1 MPQNNQF
8 PRHAQNGGNDPYLAY
23 QQQAGGAPE
32 QVSREGQRSGR
43 EHPLRAPERTGYPMP
58 GPGQPQMQRAG
69 SQIKA
74 DSARRGMRPQ
84 SGSYSSY
91 GSGKEKDNA
100 FSGTQNS
107 RGRGQRE
114 DYASSYAAQ
123 ANAYSGAY
131 QQRMQPAPYED
142 SYGRSSAAQGSFDPY
157 ADPYADP
164 YGQPAAQGPYD
175 PYAESYAS
183 SAASNR
189 HADPYDP
196 YTDPYADPYAD
207 PYQRDAYGGGVYNN
221 TLGGDPYES
230 YPQKSTFSKWI
241 PTILSGV
248 VFLACVIMLL
258 LLLR

>member
-8 PRHAQNGGNDPYLAY
+8 PRHAQKGGNGPYQAY
-23 QQQAGGAPE
+23 QQQAGGAGQVPPE
-32 QVSREGQRSGR
+32 ARRNSREQ
-43 EHPLRAPERTGYPMP
+43 PLRAPERSGYTMP
-58 GPGQPQMQRAG
+58 GFVPPQRQRSGPQM
-69 SQIKA
+69 KA

-91 GSGKEKDNA
+91 GSGNEQDNS

-107 RGRGQRE
+107 RGSGQRE
-114 DYASSYAAQ
+114 DYSSSYAAQ
-123 ANAYSGAY
+123 ANAYSDAY

-164 YGQPAAQGPYD
+164 YGQPAAQGTYD
-175 PYAESYAS
+175 PYAEPYGSQ
-183 SAASNR
+183 AASNR
-189 HADPYDP
+189 YADPYDS
-196 YTDPYADPYAD
+196 YAD
-207 PYQRDAYGGGVYNN
+207 PYQRDAYGGGAYNN

-230 YPQKSTFSKWI
+230 YPQKSAFSKWI